1 MTRWTAVVKIR
12 QQDHDQESARKA
24 LADLCQNYWY
34 PLYAFARRL
43 GRSPEDSQDLTQGFF
58 SHVLEH
64 NLFAA
69 AKPELGKLR
78 TFLLTTFR
86 RYMGDVQ
93 ERDSAQK
100 RGGGCEIL
108 SLDVIVGEEKYGWE
122 LADASTPESLFERS
136 WAVSVIKTAVAAL
149 GVDEEEAG
157 RGREFKE
164 VESFLSPDGGSD
176 DYAVVAARLGQTEPA
191 VRQMVSRLR
200 KKFRDHL
207 RKTIADT
214 LADADDQQ
222 VDEEILALR
231 AALRS

>member
-1 MTRWTAVVKIR
+1 MTRWTAVIKVR
-12 QQDHDQESARKA
+12 QQESDQESARQA

-43 GRSPEDSQDLTQGFF
+43 GRSPEDAQDLTQGFF

-86 RYMGDVQ
+86 RFINDAQ
-93 ERDSAQK
+93 DRDSAQK
-100 RGGGCEIL
+100 RGGGFEML
-108 SLDVIVGEEKYGWE
+108 SLDVITGEEKYSWE
-122 LADASTPESLFERS
+122 PAETTTPESLFERS
-136 WAVSVIKTAVAAL
+136 WAVSVIKTAVSKL
-149 GVDEEEAG
+149 GEEEEHAG
-157 RGREFKE
+157 RGVEFRA
-164 VESFLSPDGGSD
+164 VESFLSPDGAVD
-176 DYAVVAARLGQTEPA
+176 DYGEVAGHLSISEPA

-200 KKFRDHL
+200 KKFRGHL
-207 RKTIADT
+207 RETIADT
-214 LADADDQQ
+214 LAEADERQ

-231 AALRS
+231 AALRG

>member
-12 QQDHDQESARKA
+12 QQDDDQESARQA

-86 RYMGDVQ
+86 RYIGDVQ

-100 RGGGCEIL
+100 RGGGGDLL
-108 SLDVIVGEEKYGWE
+108 SLDVIAGEEKYAWE
-122 LADASTPESLFERS
+122 LADAATPESLFERS
-136 WAVSVIKTAVAAL
+136 WAVSVIKMAVTQL
-149 GVDEEEAG
+149 GTVEEDAG
-157 RGREFKE
+157 RGTEFKA
-164 VESFLSPDGGSD
+164 VEPFLSPDGPTE
-176 DYAVVAARLGQTEPA
+176 DYAAVAARLGMGEPA
-191 VRQMVSRLR
+191 VRQIVSRLR

-231 AALRS
+231 AALRN